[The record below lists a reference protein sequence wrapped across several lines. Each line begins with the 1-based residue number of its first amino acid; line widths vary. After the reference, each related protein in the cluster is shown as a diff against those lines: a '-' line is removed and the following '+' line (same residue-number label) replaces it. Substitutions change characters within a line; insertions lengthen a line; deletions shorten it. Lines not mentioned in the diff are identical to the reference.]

1 MTMKLELGGI
11 TVDVVQKDIKN
22 VHLSVYPPN
31 GRVRLSAPLR
41 MSAETIRVFAA
52 SKIGWIKKQQAKL
65 KGQEREPPRE
75 YLDRE
80 SHYVWGKR
88 YLLKVVED
96 EVAPSVEVQAG
107 SLRLRVRPGLGKAAR
122 EAAMTSWYRQLLK
135 AEVPLLIKAWGA
147 RLNVAV
153 RAFYVR
159 RMKTKWGSCNPAAGT
174 IRLNTELAKEPN
186 ANIS

>member
-1 MTMKLELGGI
+1 M
-11 TVDVVQKDIKN
+11 VQKDIKN

-65 KGQEREPPRE
+65 RRREREPPRE

-107 SLRLRVRPGLGKAAR
+107 LYVCVSAQAPAKRQERRPSQAGIANY
-122 EAAMTSWYRQLLK
+122 SRQRFRCLLK
-135 AEVPLLIKAWGA
+135 RGGQ
-147 RLNVAV
+147 
-153 RAFYVR
+153 
-159 RMKTKWGSCNPAAGT
+159 GST
-174 IRLNTELAKEPN
+174 SR
-186 ANIS
+186 

>member
-1 MTMKLELGGI
+1 
-11 TVDVVQKDIKN
+11 VVQKDIKN

-41 MSAETIRVFAA
+41 MSVETIRVFAA

-65 KGQEREPPRE
+65 KGQEQEPPRE

-107 SLRLRVRPGLGKAAR
+107 LYVCVSAQAPAKRQERRPSQAGIANY
-122 EAAMTSWYRQLLK
+122 SRQRFRCLLK
-135 AEVPLLIKAWGA
+135 RGGQ
-147 RLNVAV
+147 
-153 RAFYVR
+153 
-159 RMKTKWGSCNPAAGT
+159 GST
-174 IRLNTELAKEPN
+174 SR
-186 ANIS
+186 

>member
-1 MTMKLELGGI
+1 MKLELGGI
-11 TVDVVQKDIKN
+11 TVDVVQKDVKN

-41 MSAETIRVFAA
+41 MSVETIRVFAA

-96 EVAPSVEVQAG
+96 EVAPT
-107 SLRLRVRPGLGKAAR
+107 VRP
-122 EAAMTSWYRQLLK
+122 
-135 AEVPLLIKAWGA
+135 
-147 RLNVAV
+147 
-153 RAFYVR
+153 F
-159 RMKTKWGSCNPAAGT
+159 
-174 IRLNTELAKEPN
+174 AKELLLFLGCFLPVLSLLVCGEVGVGVV
-186 ANIS
+186 IPRLSYVETCPSH